1 MPTLE
6 IGEFKGVEL
15 DDSFNALTPI
25 QQQET
30 VNRVHQQ
37 LKAGKTTGG
46 SLDETVTEETE
57 VEETQTPSSITKPV
71 TQQQPQQQE
80 PQEQPPL
87 TMDDLDTDKEWIED
101 AAAIYE
107 NEEGES
113 WKGSNVKLA
122 EWLKNRH
129 SEIGWDVTSIG
140 SLALRSDDFDDKTKA
155 AWVRSMDKYDDT
167 DADTMSFFRA
177 LKNLGQ
183 DPTTWPS
190 LLAGFGTG
198 TIAKIGGTK
207 AAGIAAKFQMKDQLK
222 KSLIKRGLSKEA
234 AEEAAT
240 KGATEGLK
248 KEVLSSARKEA
259 AKAVGKNQGIAQ
271 AIGGT
276 AYGGAD
282 NLSRQQADINL
293 ERTEEEEIGI
303 GEFLAHAAGTGLVG
317 GLLGRYIPTRLEALG
332 RKRALR
338 KQEALDQAIENATP
352 TQVKHTTA
360 TIDTMIPE
368 SKTGSLA
375 RQAQRDLEL
384 EGVIDID
391 VMGPRVATKAEREAV
406 DIPKRPSDKKWKEM
420 DEVEQL
426 VFQQNRTRAK
436 EKFKNLSDEELIE
449 TFKQSSIELKR
460 TGPNTFQGR
469 KIADTTRPASIKT
482 PEGRTKFQKWIGEF
496 KKGFWDDSGLGDKF
510 KQLRTRLDTA
520 PAVMERNIMQQ
531 FDQLTKSINKEL
543 EGGID
548 AATPELYKVMDKA
561 FRGDVDAIAQVQ
573 SEVGE
578 ETVNA
583 LGNMRKQIQ
592 YLQDQLLKSGVIKEN
607 SDLFFT
613 IKNSMDSTTGKPD
626 LHVVRQYAVFDN
638 PNYKKEFDARPDALE
653 IKRKVED
660 FFVDTL
666 RQQYKDYDDI
676 YLKMEKINPNTGNLS
691 GRNVLNAAEHQ
702 LLKDFEE
709 GEIANRINRLLTLN
723 DEDDIAN
730 VFSKWKAIGGRNPTK
745 ILAPREDIPSEIRL
759 LMGEYKNPFTNYA
772 NTAMKLFQTAETYN
786 YEKELA
792 KLIDDGEIINAGR
805 RSVGDRS
812 KELKSRIPDVT
823 GVQNPLD
830 PTAATSPYKQPLE
843 GLFATSEVAKAIKQ
857 GNEIDTSGIPKVIQ
871 QYLLLQGHTRAAKTV
886 WSPTAIARN
895 FLGAGWMSMGAG
907 YFRPGAIKGMAEV
920 ARGLSSLSNRELQD
934 EIERGI
940 ALGYIQSGTDLGAFR
955 GALQDAGEEAF
966 WKLNSPLY
974 KSKNSIMDK
983 AKRLNTKAVKFYQ
996 SMDDMWKQFA
1006 FINERRNYEQVLRD
1020 RGIEPDEVVREF
1032 MGGSG
1037 NSIKITA
1044 LDDFAAQQVNNHMQN
1059 YGGVPQF
1066 VRAARLLPAADF
1078 LAFTTEIIRTQK
1090 NIIKSAFR
1098 DMREGR
1104 ELMKKGIKAVG
1115 ADKKETGLL
1124 QGQAQAKAGER
1135 RLGSII
1141 AAQSAAP
1148 ALATTSA
1155 LVTGI
1160 DQKEEGMPYT
1170 IRQGMAKFDPDFDQG
1185 ASYIYLGKPENG
1197 KGKKINIDYINPW
1210 AKTQLPIRAAMDALN
1225 KGAYVDGVV
1234 DDAFNTAVLRPLA
1247 DTFGASMLAE
1257 AAWNIYKNV
1266 DEYGRPIF
1274 GETDTGL
1281 QKVGKGLET
1290 VWEAFEPGFVK
1301 TAKDMATSMNLE
1313 GKDYGV
1319 RKGKTGTR
1327 LYINDE
1333 LAGLTG
1339 IKPKY
1344 YDINKSL
1351 RFQANDIKRNM
1362 ADAGKIFSN
1371 ALQQMQPQTEEEI
1384 VGAYKEAL
1392 EKQYAQAT
1400 KMFDLITAAKSTGM
1414 KDSDI
1419 IKAITRGGLF
1429 PKGADKRII
1438 TNMVKRGVYI
1448 PEPPVTADAF
1458 KYGVLIERETDQKP
1472 PIMESLNKLQEVY
1485 STYAGEVTGE
1495 R

>member
-1 MPTLE
+1 MTTLQ
-6 IGEFKGVEL
+6 IGEFKGIEL
-15 DDSFNALTPI
+15 DNSFNSLSPEDK
-25 QQQET
+25 QRT
-30 VNRVHQQ
+30 VDRIHQQ
-37 LKAGKTTGG
+37 LKAGKTTGN
-46 SLDETVTEETE
+46 SVDETVTEETE
-57 VEETQTPSSITKPV
+57 VEETQAPSSVTKPV
-71 TQQQPQQQE
+71 TQQQ

-113 WKGSNVKLA
+113 WKGSKVKLA

-183 DPTTWPS
+183 DPTTWVS
-190 LLAGFGTG
+190 LIGTAGIGTVGKLFGG
-198 TIAKIGGTK
+198 K
-207 AAGIAAKFQMKDQLK
+207 AAGIAAKFQMKDQIK
-222 KSLIKRGLSKEA
+222 KALIKKGLS
-234 AEEAAT
+234 EEAAKEVVE
-240 KGATEGLK
+240 KGATKGLT
-248 KEVLSSARKEA
+248 KETLSGARKEA
-259 AKAVGKNQGIAQ
+259 AKELGKTQGVTG
-271 AIGGT
+271 AIGTGI
-276 AYGGAD
+276 YSGAD
-282 NLSRQQADINL
+282 DLSRQKADINL
-293 ERTEEEEIGI
+293 GRSEDEEIDATQ
-303 GEFLAHAAGTGLVG
+303 FLLASGLG
-317 GLLGRYIPTRLEALG
+317 GALGFVSGKYLPKLTEKLG
-332 RKRALR
+332 RKRALM
-338 KQEALDQAIENATP
+338 KQESFDQAQAAMP
-352 TQVKHTTA
+352 VQVKETSA
-360 TIDTMIPE
+360 VLERMAPE
-368 SKTGSLA
+368 SSGRSLA
-375 RQAQRDLEL
+375 GQAQREL
-384 EGVIDID
+384 EVGGVIDIEAAGSR
-391 VMGPRVATKAEREAV
+391 MATKAEREAIE
-406 DIPKRPSDKKWKEM
+406 IPKRPKKKKWNKM
-420 DEVEQL
+420 SP
-426 VFQQNRTRAK
+426 AK
-436 EKFKNLSDEELIE
+436 RNAWNQRRKIAEEKRNNLSDEELIE
-449 TFKQSSIELKR
+449 QFKFSDIELKR
-460 TGPNTFQGR
+460 TGPNKFKGTKIIDSTFDV
-469 KIADTTRPASIKT
+469 AET
-482 PEGRTKFQKWIGEF
+482 PDGRTFGSKYLGKLKRKFF
-496 KKGFWDDSGLGDKF
+496 DDSGLGDKF
-510 KQLRTRLDTA
+510 KQLRTRLDTST
-520 PAVMERNIMQQ
+520 AVMERNMMQQ
-531 FDQLTKSINKEL
+531 YNKLENALNKEYAD
-543 EGGID
+543 GFSGI
-548 AATPELYKVMDKA
+548 TNEFNEVMDNA
-561 FRGDVDAIAQVQ
+561 LRGDISAINTIR
-573 SEVGE
+573 SEAGE
-578 ETVNA
+578 ETVEA
-583 LGNMRKQIQ
+583 LGGMRKQLQYIQ
-592 YLQDQLLKSGVIKEN
+592 KQLLDSGAIDDE
-607 SDLFFT
+607 SELFFT
-613 IKNSMDSTTGKPD
+613 IKKSMDSTTGKPD
-626 LHVVRQYAVFDN
+626 LHIVRQFEVFDN
-638 PNYKKEFDARPDALE
+638 PNYSTKFNASPDAKN
-653 IKRKVED
+653 IKAKVGQY
-660 FFVDTL
+660 FKNQL
-666 RQQYKDYDDI
+666 RQRYKDYDDLHI
-676 YLKMEKINPNTGNLS
+676 QIKDKGEASLT
-691 GRNVLNAAEHQ
+691 AEQ
-702 LLKDFEE
+702 RKLRDAFENKQT
-709 GEIANRINRLLTLN
+709 GEIANRINRILTLN
-723 DEDDIAN
+723 EEEDLIS
-730 VFSKWKAIGGRNPTK
+730 VFSNWGKIGGRNPTK
-745 ILAPREDIPSEIRL
+745 ILTHRQDIPDEIKL

-772 NTAMKLFQTAETYN
+772 NTAMKLFQTLETYN

-792 KLIDDGEIINAGR
+792 KLIDEGEIVGAGR
-805 RSVGDRS
+805 RVAGDRNVA
-812 KELKSRIPDVT
+812 LQSRIPDVK
-823 GVQNPLD
+823 GVQGAFD
-830 PTAATSPYKQPLE
+830 PVKADSPFKQPLE
-843 GLFATSEVAKAIKQ
+843 DLFATSEVASAIKQ
-857 GNEIDTSGIPKVIQ
+857 GNEIDVKLPKIIQ

-907 YFRPGAIKGMAEV
+907 YFRPGAIKGMAQV
-920 ARGLSSLSNRELQD
+920 AKGLATLSDDELQD
-934 EIERGI
+934 QIQKGI
-940 ALGYIQSGTDLGAFR
+940 SLGYIQSGTDLGAFR

-966 WKLNSPLY
+966 WQLNSPLY

-1006 FINERRNYEQVLRD
+1006 FINERMNYEQVLRD
-1020 RGIEPDEVVREF
+1020 MGEDPNKVVRRF

-1037 NSIKITA
+1037 KEIEITA

-1066 VRAARLLPAADF
+1066 VRAARMLPAADF

-1234 DDAFNTAVLRPLA
+1234 DDAFNTAVIRPLTE
-1247 DTFGASMLAE
+1247 TFGLSMITEGLA
-1257 AAWNIYKNV
+1257 NIYNNV

-1281 QKVGKGLET
+1281 QKLGKGVDT
-1290 VWEAFEPGFVK
+1290 VWKAFEPGVVK
-1301 TAKDMATSMNLE
+1301 TAKDIATSMNLE
-1313 GKDYGV
+1313 GKEYGV
-1319 RKGKTGTR
+1319 RKGKSGTR

-1351 RFQANDIKRNM
+1351 SYQANDIKRSM

-1371 ALQQMQPQTEEEI
+1371 TLQQMQPQTEEEI
-1384 VGAYKEAL
+1384 IGSYKEAL

-1414 KDSDI
+1414 KNSDI

-1448 PEPPVTADAF
+1448 PEPPVRGDAF
-1458 KYGVLIERETDQKP
+1458 KYGVLIEKETGQKP